1 VDLILNSNPSP
12 ACPDIHVPS
21 GLHHELALSDSLI
34 FTCLNPFSPPKIPD
48 LPPHGEL
55 YPLGTDETE
64 RSMPGQEFI
73 RVEGIFTASSD
84 GLTCILTR
92 VGGTRE
98 REREGMSASG
108 ERERKRKRERE
119 RGGSTE
125 SVGE

>member
-1 VDLILNSNPSP
+1 
-12 ACPDIHVPS
+12 
-21 GLHHELALSDSLI
+21 
-34 FTCLNPFSPPKIPD
+34 
-48 LPPHGEL
+48 
-55 YPLGTDETE
+55 
-64 RSMPGQEFI
+64 MPGQEFI

-92 VGGTRE
+92 LGGTRE